1 MNNDYILISMNDQL
15 RRIADA
21 LEDSNK
27 MIRDLGDLDVPE

>member
-1 MNNDYILISMNDQL
+1 MNDQL